1 MMQPSKWGEGSGGAG
16 RWLGVD
22 GGRWQG
28 IGAKYRTLGL
38 CGDFVQY
45 PGRNGRW
52 DWLQRPIAAGN
63 WERNSL
69 CHLVFHTSRARHLPK
84 LCRLVFTTTPERLS
98 EVRESVQD
106 GTVLN
111 GQSKE
116 LLSGKGY
123 GKCTLRPLQRRSRSL
138 GTQMTLPHPS
148 LPPPIRQRVLMESS
162 TAQAPKLRMRYSER
176 PFKAAEVDWDRNGG
190 QCHQDAAGYR

>member
-1 MMQPSKWGEGSGGAG
+1 MGRGFRGAG
-16 RWLGVD
+16 RWLGVG

-28 IGAKYRTLGL
+28 IGARCRTLGL
-38 CGDFVQY
+38 WGDFVQD

-69 CHLVFHTSRARHLPK
+69 CYLVPHTSRARHLPK
-84 LCRLVFTTTPERLS
+84 LCRLVFTTTPGQLS
-98 EVRESVQD
+98 EVREPAQD

-116 LLSGKGY
+116 LLTRKVH
-123 GKCTLRPLQRRSRSL
+123 GKCTLRPLQSRSRSL
-138 GTQMTLPHPS
+138 GTQVSLPHPS
-148 LPPPIRQRVLMESS
+148 LPPPIRQKVLMEGS
-162 TAQAPKLRMRYSER
+162 TAQAPRLRMRYSER
-176 PFKAAEVDWDRNGG
+176 YFKAAEVDWDGNGG
-190 QCHQDAAGYR
+190 QCPRGAAGYR